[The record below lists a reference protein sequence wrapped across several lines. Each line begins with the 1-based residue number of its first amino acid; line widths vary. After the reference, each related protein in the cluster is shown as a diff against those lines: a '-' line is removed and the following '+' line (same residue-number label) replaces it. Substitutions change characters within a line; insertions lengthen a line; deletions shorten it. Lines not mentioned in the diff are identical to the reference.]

1 MKCDGTRM
9 HENCQNEATTEIT
22 MLHGN
27 VVHLC
32 DRCAKYIQICSE
44 IWEPID
50 REIIKNLQE
59 LSQ

>member
-9 HENCQNEATTEIT
+9 FEYCKNEAITEIT

-32 DRCAKYIQICSE
+32 DRCAKFTQICSE
-44 IWEPID
+44 ILEPID

-59 LSQ
+59 LSK